1 MTQYEDESLQ
11 LLQNI
16 DNNNNQIKNLENQY
30 TKQDKEIENLKKAI
44 ISLRVCKQK
53 KRRIKRNK

>member
-30 TKQDKEIENLKKAI
+30 TKQDKEIENIKKAI
-44 ISLRVCKQK
+44 S
-53 KRRIKRNK
+53 